1 MASTV
6 LSLVWVVTCRGD
18 MSLVLTRVQVDG
30 GNKVYGVGD
39 LFTGEPCDVPKCDVV
54 VNECE
59 NQRWKV
65 IKLQFVGSRTRTQTL
80 GEHSDSNSKR
90 KRKKRTIKHWANTY
104 TDSRAVRRLHSFPC
118 LGSFPFPSSAVVMY
132 PSDSP
137 RVVSRVILRPL
148 NIPSSSSFCS

>member
-1 MASTV
+1 MDGVSIVMASTV

-30 GNKVYGVGD
+30 GNKVHGVGD

-54 VNECE
+54 VNECK

-65 IKLQFVGSRTRTQTL
+65 IKLQFVGARTRTQTL
-80 GEHSDSNSKR
+80 GEH
-90 KRKKRTIKHWANTY
+90 
-104 TDSRAVRRLHSFPC
+104 SRAVRRLHSFPC
-118 LGSFPFPSSAVVMY
+118 LGSFPFISSAVVMY